1 MLGNHQQLLKG
12 PQLYDDLT
20 RVPLIMRWPGKI
32 LPGAIFKELVQWVD
46 LAVHWVQ
53 SFDDVFMNTAGDVTL
68 LPKILDAASRYSKQE
83 AITEDMQAL
92 ENKSGLSS
100 LFGLGV

>member
-1 MLGNHQQLLKG
+1 
-12 PQLYDDLT
+12 
-20 RVPLIMRWPGKI
+20 
-32 LPGAIFKELVQWVD
+32 
-46 LAVHWVQ
+46 
-53 SFDDVFMNTAGDVTL
+53 MNTAGDVTL

-100 LFGLGV
+100 LFGLRV